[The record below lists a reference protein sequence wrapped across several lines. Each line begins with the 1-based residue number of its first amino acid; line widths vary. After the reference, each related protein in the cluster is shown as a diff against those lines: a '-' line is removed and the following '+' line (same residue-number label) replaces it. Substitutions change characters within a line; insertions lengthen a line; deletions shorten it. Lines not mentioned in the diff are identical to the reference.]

1 MRAGLADDL
10 TRCRSYRSRN
20 ELPQALPPHV
30 MAVALTVKVIP
41 RDHWPSRCRCRR
53 YHLVT
58 SGAHIA
64 RTSGA
69 GPTNTL
75 AMSRH
80 QQNVAMH
87 ACAPCTHRRKSRA
100 LGEIMKSET
109 IAVHC
114 GYEPETTTKAVAVPI
129 YQTVAYAFDC
139 GAWCGA
145 VQSRGRGL
153 SLRPHQQPHDR
164 RAGAPRR
171 RAGRRRRGAV
181 RQHRPGCAEL
191 CFAQRHRTRLQ
202 HRVGAATLRNHHT
215 LFAHVFP
222 RQGVSVRFA
231 AGISRPTSRS

>member
-1 MRAGLADDL
+1 MRSHASRIG
-10 TRCRSYRSRN
+10 RRPHPVPSYRSRN

-100 LGEIMKSET
+100 SGEIMKSET

-129 YQTVAYAFDC
+129 YQTVAYAFD
-139 GAWCGA
+139 
-145 VQSRGRGL
+145 S
-153 SLRPHQQPHDR
+153 
-164 RAGAPRR
+164 
-171 RAGRRRRGAV
+171 
-181 RQHRPGCAEL
+181 AE
-191 CFAQRHRTRLQ
+191 H
-202 HRVGAATLRNHHT
+202 
-215 LFAHVFP
+215 
-222 RQGVSVRFA
+222 GVSRSRAIATA
-231 AGISRPTSRS
+231 ASATPRPTCWSAASPRWKAASRRCA

>member
-1 MRAGLADDL
+1 MSLPPVPFSYVWCPHCANVRRRPHEYACDVPASAECRDACVRTLHASPQVESFRRDHEKRDHRCSLRIRAGNHDEGRRGADLSD
-10 TRCRSYRSRN
+10 
-20 ELPQALPPHV
+20 
-30 MAVALTVKVIP
+30 
-41 RDHWPSRCRCRR
+41 RR
-53 YHLVT
+53 LCV
-58 SGAHIA
+58 
-64 RTSGA
+64 R
-69 GPTNTL
+69 
-75 AMSRH
+75 
-80 QQNVAMH
+80 Q
-87 ACAPCTHRRKSRA
+87 
-100 LGEIMKSET
+100 
-109 IAVHC
+109 
-114 GYEPETTTKAVAVPI
+114 
-129 YQTVAYAFDC
+129 C
-139 GAWCGA
+139 GAWRGA

-181 RQHRPGCAEL
+181 REHRPGCAEL